1 MTFYSSFLIQEY
13 QRTEEFGQFL
23 VEVQGQND
31 LVRALDGLGE
41 PNVERWFSKLPPV
54 ILFQLKRYTFNTEL
68 KTAQKLNHRM
78 EFPEKIFM
86 DRNGYDLYIHFF
98 KSKLKLC
105 TDSRL

>member
-1 MTFYSSFLIQEY
+1 MTIHEFEFQEY

-31 LVRALDGLGE
+31 LIRALDGLGE

-68 KTAQKLNHRM
+68 KTAQKLNHRI

-86 DRNGYDLYIHFF
+86 DRNGSNTNHIFCF
-98 KSKLKLC
+98 IFC
-105 TDSRL
+105 